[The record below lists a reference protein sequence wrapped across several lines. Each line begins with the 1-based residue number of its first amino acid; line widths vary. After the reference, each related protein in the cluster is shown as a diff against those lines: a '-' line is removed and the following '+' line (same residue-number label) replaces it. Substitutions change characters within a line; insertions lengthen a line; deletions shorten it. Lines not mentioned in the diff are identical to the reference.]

1 YIAVRIS
8 RPIPHLVK
16 RLTSAQERKLH
27 LLARSTWLYF
37 EHFLGPE
44 DRWLPPDHFQENPRG
59 QVAHNTSPT
68 NIGLMLLS
76 TLSAHDLGYIGPL
89 EFSLRIRDSFDSMDS
104 LERVRGHFLNWYD
117 TRTFAPLP
125 PRYIST
131 VDSGNLAACLI
142 VLREGCLGIPQS
154 TIVHW
159 EGLLD
164 TLNLLSYNLEQANL
178 GDAANE
184 LITVIDSLRAQVE
197 SLNDQN
203 QFSVALLMKLF
214 QDSTAELENM
224 LWEAVQNSDEEI
236 DSDVLRSLSI
246 WINRLRYQLKH
257 IRLDLQVLAPWLLVL
272 SAMPRFNDQPDIK
285 PELASAWTD
294 LQAAL
299 PLQPR
304 LGEIP
309 DICNR
314 ASSILEQIINSV
326 DESNPALDWCKSLA
340 YDLESAH
347 KNSTSLLN
355 DYSALTS
362 RAESYFQAM
371 NFSFLFD
378 PQRRVFHIGYNVE
391 SGRLDSNY
399 YDLLASEAR
408 IASLIAIARGDISQS
423 HWLYLS
429 RPLTEVNGTR
439 ALLSWSG
446 TMFEYLMPIL
456 LAESYPNTLLDQ
468 SCEAAVEEQI
478 QYAAEKGIPW
488 GISEA
493 SYYGFDAAQIYQ
505 YRAFG
510 VPTLGYKRGLAE
522 DLVVAPYAS
531 ILALPFDPQAV
542 MQNLEWFEKAKMWG
556 LYGLYESVDFTPARL

>member
-1 YIAVRIS
+1 
-8 RPIPHLVK
+8 
-16 RLTSAQERKLH
+16 
-27 LLARSTWLYF
+27 
-37 EHFLGPE
+37 
-44 DRWLPPDHFQENPRG
+44 
-59 QVAHNTSPT
+59 
-68 NIGLMLLS
+68 
-76 TLSAHDLGYIGPL
+76 
-89 EFSLRIRDSFDSMDS
+89 
-104 LERVRGHFLNWYD
+104 
-117 TRTFAPLP
+117 
-125 PRYIST
+125 
-131 VDSGNLAACLI
+131 
-142 VLREGCLGIPQS
+142 
-154 TIVHW
+154 
-159 EGLLD
+159 
-164 TLNLLSYNLEQANL
+164 
-178 GDAANE
+178 
-184 LITVIDSLRAQVE
+184 
-197 SLNDQN
+197 
-203 QFSVALLMKLF
+203 
-214 QDSTAELENM
+214 
-224 LWEAVQNSDEEI
+224 
-236 DSDVLRSLSI
+236 
-246 WINRLRYQLKH
+246 
-257 IRLDLQVLAPWLLVL
+257 
-272 SAMPRFNDQPDIK
+272 MPRVNDQPDIK

-446 TMFEYLMPIL
+446 TMFEYLM
-456 LAESYPNTLLDQ
+456 
-468 SCEAAVEEQI
+468 
-478 QYAAEKGIPW
+478 
-488 GISEA
+488 
-493 SYYGFDAAQIYQ
+493 
-505 YRAFG
+505 
-510 VPTLGYKRGLAE
+510 
-522 DLVVAPYAS
+522 
-531 ILALPFDPQAV
+531 
-542 MQNLEWFEKAKMWG
+542 
-556 LYGLYESVDFTPARL
+556 